1 MPKRGGKQT
10 ETERK
15 VHVPRKQTK
24 VEASCPPS
32 PMDYES
38 PGSVFESLIFPI
50 KQEKFF
56 KEYWEQK
63 PLLIQRENPEVAAY
77 YQSLFKLVDLKV
89 LSSQGLSY
97 GRDVNICRCVNG
109 KKKVL
114 NKNGKVNYMQLKRD
128 FHQKKATVQ
137 FHQPQRF
144 KDELWMIQEKLE
156 CYFGSLVG
164 SNVYITPPGSQGLPP
179 HYDDVE
185 VFILQLEG
193 EKHWRLYKPTV
204 HLAREYNVES
214 EDRIGNP
221 TREFILKPGDLLYF
235 PRGTIH
241 QADTPSGGSHSTHLT
256 ISTYQNNSWGDFLLD
271 VIPGLVFD
279 TAKEDVALRTSIPRQ
294 LLMQVDIADSTRR
307 LSSFLRSLAD
317 RLEKTK
323 ELRSSD
329 MKKDF
334 IMNRLPPFLGNGSDE
349 PLAPGGKLPTLDS
362 KIRLRFKDHAII
374 TVEPDEDNSDE
385 LRKEMVYVYHS
396 LKNRRERHMM
406 GNEDDDLSE
415 RGLSETHGLR
425 FPLSHMDAVKQIWR
439 STALAVK
446 ELSLK
451 SDAEKE
457 NLVLSLWAECLIEV
471 TFKYLKALL
480 DTRTVSRI
488 NPSNPEACAN
498 CLNIAVQRALQSLVW
513 AGLRF

>member
-1 MPKRGGKQT
+1 MPKKGGKQA
-10 ETERK
+10 ETGK
-15 VHVPRKQTK
+15 KIHVPCKRAK

-32 PMDYES
+32 PMNYVS
-38 PGSVFESLIFPI
+38 PDSVFESLIFPI
-50 KQEKFF
+50 KQEQFF

-63 PLLIQRENPEVAAY
+63 PLLIQRDDPSVAAY
-77 YQSLFKLVDLKV
+77 YQSLFQLMDLKE
-89 LSSQGLSY
+89 LSSHGLYY

-114 NKNGKVNYMQLKRD
+114 NKDGKVNYMQLKRD
-128 FHQKKATVQ
+128 FDQKKATIQ

-144 KDELWMIQEKLE
+144 KDELWKIQEKLE

-204 HLAREYNVES
+204 HLAREYNVEL
-214 EDRIGNP
+214 EDQIGNP
-221 TREFILKPGDLLYF
+221 THEFILKPGDLLYF

-241 QADTPSGGSHSTHLT
+241 QADTPLGGSYSTHVT

-271 VIPGLVFD
+271 AIPGLVFD
-279 TAKEDVALRTSIPRQ
+279 TAKEDLDLRTSIPRQ
-294 LLMQVDIADSTRR
+294 LLMQVDIADSARR

-317 RLEKTK
+317 RLENTK

-334 IMNRLPPFLGNGSDE
+334 IMNRLPPFLGNGPD
-349 PLAPGGKLPTLDS
+349 PLAPGGKLPKLDS
-362 KIRLRFKDHAII
+362 KIRLQFKDHAII
-374 TVEPDEDNSDE
+374 TVEPEQENSDE
-385 LRKEMVYVYHS
+385 IRKEMVYIYHS

-406 GNEDDDLSE
+406 GNEDDDASE
-415 RGLSETHGLR
+415 EGISEDSVTSLR
-425 FPLSHMDAVKQIWR
+425 FTRDHAYSGMQRNVGISINLTR
-439 STALAVK
+439 
-446 ELSLK
+446 LK
-451 SDAEKE
+451 
-457 NLVLSLWAECLIEV
+457 L
-471 TFKYLKALL
+471 
-480 DTRTVSRI
+480 
-488 NPSNPEACAN
+488 
-498 CLNIAVQRALQSLVW
+498 
-513 AGLRF
+513 

>member
-1 MPKRGGKQT
+1 MSKKGGKQA
-10 ETERK
+10 ETGRK
-15 VHVPRKQTK
+15 VHIPCKRAK

-32 PMDYES
+32 PMNYDS
-38 PGSVFESLIFPI
+38 PDSVFESLIFPI
-50 KQEKFF
+50 EQEKFF

-63 PLLIQRENPEVAAY
+63 PLLIQRDDPSVAAY
-77 YQSLFKLVDLKV
+77 YQSLFQLMDLKE
-89 LSSQGLSY
+89 LSSQGLYY

-114 NKNGKVNYMQLKRD
+114 NKDGKVNYMQLKRD
-128 FHQKKATVQ
+128 FDQKKATIQ

-144 KDELWMIQEKLE
+144 KDELWRIQEKLE

-164 SNVYITPPGSQGLPP
+164 SNVY
-179 HYDDVE
+179 

-193 EKHWRLYKPTV
+193 EKRWRLYKPTV

-221 TREFILKPGDLLYF
+221 THEFILKVLVFYAHGFLGFGCETHSVITLF
-235 PRGTIH
+235 S
-241 QADTPSGGSHSTHLT
+241 DTF
-256 ISTYQNNSWGDFLLD
+256 SWGDFLLD
-271 VIPGLVFD
+271 TIPGLVFD
-279 TAKEDVALRTSIPRQ
+279 TAKEDVDLRTSIPRQ

-307 LSSFLRSLAD
+307 LSSLLRSLAD
-317 RLEKTK
+317 RLENTK

-334 IMNRLPPFLGNGSDE
+334 IMNRLPPFLGNSSD
-349 PLAPGGKLPTLDS
+349 PLAPGGKLPKLDS

-374 TVEPDEDNSDE
+374 TVEPDQENSDE

-406 GNEDDDLSE
+406 GNEDDDTSE
-415 RGLSETHGLR
+415 EGISETHGLR
-425 FPLSHMDAVKQIWR
+425 FPLSHMDALKQIWR
-439 STALAVK
+439 SATVAVK
-446 ELSLK
+446 DLSLK

-471 TFKYLKALL
+471 
-480 DTRTVSRI
+480 I
-488 NPSNPEACAN
+488 
-498 CLNIAVQRALQSLVW
+498 
-513 AGLRF
+513 